1 MVKSRITR
9 RSFFTSVTGGTALA
23 FGTSR
28 AGAQTYTGV
37 TDADTGAGY
46 DYPGYGRSAGRQTN
60 QACSG
65 YTDSDTGA
73 NYDPIGCG
81 RQAQGRTCSGATDAD
96 TGAQYDP
103 VGCGRGT
110 NPQQPVG
117 PSQSAECQA
126 MRVQMD
132 TLTERYAGYVYRF
145 SNANQQFNYY
155 LNLARQAFAAQD
167 RPAYS
172 QALAGLQP
180 AAVELRT
187 AFNGMTA
194 TEAGLTGLLET
205 AEVFC

>member
-1 MVKSRITR
+1 MIKRRVSR
-9 RSFFTSVTGGTALA
+9 RSFFALVSGSA
-23 FGTSR
+23 AVAVSSGRS
-28 AGAQTYTGV
+28 AAQNYTGV

-46 DYPGYGRSAGRQTN
+46 DYPGYGRGTARTQSPS
-60 QACSG
+60 CSG
-65 YTDSDTGA
+65 NTDADTGA

-81 RQAQGRTCSGATDAD
+81 TRQQGRTCSGVTDAD

-103 VGCGRGT
+103 VGCGRGS

-132 TLTERYAGYVYRF
+132 TLAERYTAYVYRF
-145 SNANQQFNYY
+145 TQANQQFEYF
-155 LNLARQAFAAQD
+155 LNATRHAFALQD
-167 RPAYS
+167 REAYS
-172 QALAGLQP
+172 AALAGLQP

-187 AFNGMTA
+187 AFNGLTA
-194 TEAGLTGLLET
+194 TEAGLTGLIET